1 MQPIYRK
8 HYGWTVDCDCDVGRI
23 WNNAD
28 PSSGQWIECDDC
40 GGRGFH
46 ELTDDEAEELLA
58 PSEPVDPV
66 MMAKAKAAFEA
77 RYPALAAFGGVA

>member
-1 MQPIYRK
+1 MQPIYRQ
-8 HYGWTVDCDCDVGRI
+8 HYGWTVDCGCDVGRI

-58 PSEPVDPV
+58 PTVHVVLTPTRQAMLD
-66 MMAKAKAAFEA
+66 AALA
-77 RYPALAAFGGVA
+77 RINAAFGVAA